1 MSRQFDD
8 MIFIK
13 ANRIIL
19 LLDQKEY
26 DVTDHLTEFVNE
38 LEKLKARCSL
48 WAILTTQKNLV
59 AILLLL
65 I

>member
-8 MIFIK
+8 NIFIK

-26 DVTDHLTEFVNE
+26 DVTDHLTELVDE
-38 LEKLKARCSL
+38 LAKLKAR
-48 WAILTTQKNLV
+48 
-59 AILLLL
+59 
-65 I
+65 

>member
-8 MIFIK
+8 IIFIK

-26 DVTDHLTEFVNE
+26 DVTNHLTELVDE
-38 LEKLKARCSL
+38 LAKLKSR
-48 WAILTTQKNLV
+48 
-59 AILLLL
+59 
-65 I
+65 

>member
-8 MIFIK
+8 IIFIK

-26 DVTDHLTEFVNE
+26 DVTDHLTELVDE
-38 LEKLKARCSL
+38 LAKLKSR
-48 WAILTTQKNLV
+48 
-59 AILLLL
+59 
-65 I
+65 

>member
-8 MIFIK
+8 IIFIK

-26 DVTDHLTEFVNE
+26 DVTNHLTELVDE
-38 LEKLKARCSL
+38 LAKLKAR
-48 WAILTTQKNLV
+48 
-59 AILLLL
+59 
-65 I
+65 

>member
-1 MSRQFDD
+1 MSKQFDD

-26 DVTDHLTEFVNE
+26 DVTDHLTELVDE
-38 LEKLKARCSL
+38 LSKLKAR
-48 WAILTTQKNLV
+48 
-59 AILLLL
+59 
-65 I
+65 

>member
-8 MIFIK
+8 IIFIK

-26 DVTDHLTEFVNE
+26 DVTDHLTELVDE
-38 LEKLKARCSL
+38 LAKLKVR
-48 WAILTTQKNLV
+48 
-59 AILLLL
+59 
-65 I
+65 

>member
-8 MIFIK
+8 IIFIK

-26 DVTDHLTEFVNE
+26 DVTNHLTELVDE
-38 LEKLKARCSL
+38 LAELKSR
-48 WAILTTQKNLV
+48 
-59 AILLLL
+59 
-65 I
+65 

>member
-8 MIFIK
+8 IIFIK

-26 DVTDHLTEFVNE
+26 DVTDHLTELVDE
-38 LEKLKARCSL
+38 LAKLKAR
-48 WAILTTQKNLV
+48 
-59 AILLLL
+59 
-65 I
+65 